1 MAEVCDLIRQLNP
14 LNKKTLMPIIE
25 QKLSKLFGGTESFQM
40 ELKKILRENKSLKS
54 EVGDLERQLADNS
67 KSVLEELQK
76 KQRMLELEE
85 KERLLA
91 NIPLE
96 IVEKYNKKYKEEI
109 ALEV

>member
-1 MAEVCDLIRQLNP
+1 M
-14 LNKKTLMPIIE
+14 
-25 QKLSKLFGGTESFQM
+25 LSKKMTGRFFISRIFWKKASQLLQSG
-40 ELKKILRENKSLKS
+40 KKILRENKSLKS
-54 EVGDLERQLADNS
+54 EVGDLERQLEDNS

-96 IVEKYNKKYKEEI
+96 IVEKYNKKYKEET

>member
-1 MAEVCDLIRQLNP
+1 MSSKKMTGRFFISRIFWKKASQL
-14 LNKKTLMPIIE
+14 L
-25 QKLSKLFGGTESFQM
+25 QSG
-40 ELKKILRENKSLKS
+40 KKILRENKSLKS

-67 KSVLEELQK
+67 KSVLGDLQK

-96 IVEKYNKKYKEEI
+96 IVEKYKEEI

>member
-1 MAEVCDLIRQLNP
+1 
-14 LNKKTLMPIIE
+14 
-25 QKLSKLFGGTESFQM
+25 
-40 ELKKILRENKSLKS
+40 
-54 EVGDLERQLADNS
+54 
-67 KSVLEELQK
+67 
-76 KQRMLELEE
+76 MLELEE

>member
-1 MAEVCDLIRQLNP
+1 
-14 LNKKTLMPIIE
+14 
-25 QKLSKLFGGTESFQM
+25 M